1 MKESGVQPIMKT
13 ISEIHVDK
21 KNKII
26 TAPCYMM
33 NANILEVRSNIKEAI
48 FAIKDLI

>member
-1 MKESGVQPIMKT
+1 MKAAGVQPIMKT
-13 ISEIHVDK
+13 ISEIQVDK

-33 NANILEVRSNIKEAI
+33 NASILEVRNNIKEAI
-48 FAIKDLI
+48 FALKELI